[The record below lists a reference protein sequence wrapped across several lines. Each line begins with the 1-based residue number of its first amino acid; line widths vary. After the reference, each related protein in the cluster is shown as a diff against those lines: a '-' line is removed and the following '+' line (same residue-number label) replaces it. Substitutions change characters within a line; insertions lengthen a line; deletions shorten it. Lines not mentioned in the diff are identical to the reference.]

1 MHIMALVVYDN
12 GGKTIDRYTVFP
24 NAHSKNASERK
35 TYLGMCHDGK
45 SFSSWDELPASV
57 SRGRHLGKIVAFN
70 QLSVETQTHINR
82 RISE

>member
-24 NAHSKNASERK
+24 NAHSRDSSERRFH
-35 TYLGMCHDGK
+35 LSLSEGGK
-45 SFSSWDELPASV
+45 SVSMWDELPATT
-57 SRGRHLGKIVAFN
+57 SRGRHLGKIVPFSS
-70 QLSVETQTHINR
+70 LSAETQSHINR